1 MKRNKLLQ
9 RQICKLLPKELQS
22 NDLLTK
28 FLDAVN
34 DSYNAYERDH
44 ELANRAFS
52 LSEDEYILINEKL
65 KAEVSLKKKSIEKL
79 KESIETVS
87 GVNLFAENDDIIH
100 IVEYLE
106 KQFFDRKRAEKESID
121 TANRMSTLIMNLQE
135 GVLLEDENRNIL
147 LTNQYFCDL
156 FHIPALPAD
165 LIGSNCSGSAEL
177 SKDLFKEPELFLKR
191 INHLTKHR
199 KIITNE
205 ELELANG
212 RFLERD
218 FIPIFIEREFKG
230 YLWKYKDIT
239 GRKKS
244 EAALKA
250 SEELWQFA
258 LEGAGDGVYEYNFQ
272 SKDVFYSRQYKKM
285 LGFDEYEFDASP
297 EEWLRRIHPDDIDVI
312 LITDKDY
319 AAKKIKSH
327 EREYRIKHKN
337 GEYIWVLDRGI
348 LVNYTDGGKPG
359 RLIGTHTNI
368 TSRKEVEKELRRL
381 SLVAS
386 ANRNGV
392 LFTDEEGKIIW
403 TNEGFESLTGY
414 RSEDI
419 AGITPVNL
427 MKGDQTDQSSIDEII
442 KLFFEGRHFTK
453 EAICYRKDG
462 TFFWGSVMVQ
472 PVMSTESKKL
482 EYFAVLEDI
491 TREKEAQKRIADFEY
506 RFRMALE
513 KIGDNFWEHDFTTD
527 KTYFSNASNSLL
539 GYEIDGSE
547 DIAKL
552 WWAETHPDDKILLI
566 ENDRKYR
573 SGELNDHSMEYRL
586 LTKNGAIK
594 WILDRGVVIERDN
607 YGKPLRIVGTHTD
620 ITERRLAE
628 QGLRFNEE
636 KYRSIIANMNLGLLE
651 VDNND
656 LILFANNCFCEM
668 CGYELEELLGKHAA
682 SKFTDGENLE
692 KVLAKK
698 ELRDLDQ
705 SDAYEIKVQ
714 NKRGELK
721 WWLISGAPRYDDK
734 GIKVGSI
741 GIHLDITEQKNL
753 ELELQS
759 ARESAEM
766 SSQAKEDFLANM
778 SHEIRTPMNAIMGM
792 GRQLEKS
799 ALNPQQRFFL
809 ETINKAADHLLVVIN
824 DILDMSKIDAGK
836 LNIEHIGFNPEKVIQ
851 HCMEV
856 MRHKAEEKG
865 IKLIMK
871 APVNNNHVIL
881 GDPYRITQVLL
892 NLLSNSIKFT
902 EYGYVTLSCEC
913 LSAHEGVSTFQFKVT
928 DTGLGMDEK
937 YLETIFEKFSQENS
951 TTARKFG
958 GTGLGMP
965 ICKTLVELM
974 GGNIVVK
981 SVKSKGTEVIITI
994 PFNEGLPGDLPDE
1007 TKKIMDTSVLE
1018 GKRIL
1023 LVEDNE
1029 MNRLVA
1035 VTILEQYGVKITE
1048 AVNGEEAINELQSGQ
1063 FNIVLMDV
1071 QMPVLNGLDATRHIR
1086 KHINAKIPIIAL
1098 TANAIKGENERCFSA
1113 GMNAFVSKPFEEDDL
1128 VNMIVEWLDKSV
1140 SAIKPPELTSEKTG
1154 NAVPL
1159 YDLSKLEKLSNNNE
1173 DFIKKMITLFIDQAP
1188 AAIKEVNEAYNEG
1201 NMSLV
1206 KSVLHRIKPSV
1217 DSMGM
1222 KSMYQEIKLIESHFE
1237 SGSPQL
1243 IKPESIKK
1251 LSVIMEK
1258 VAFALTN
1265 LNK

>member
-9 RQICKLLPKELQS
+9 RQISKLLPEELQD
-22 NDLLTK
+22 NDLLKK

-44 ELANRAFS
+44 ELANRAFH
-52 LSEDEYILINEKL
+52 LSEEEYILVNEKL
-65 KAEVSLKKKSIEKL
+65 KTEVTLKKKSIEKL

-87 GVNLFAENDDIIH
+87 GVNMFAENDDLIH

-106 KQFFDRKRAEKESID
+106 RQFFERKRAEKESTD

-135 GVLLEDENRNIL
+135 GILLEDENRNIL
-147 LTNQYFCDL
+147 LTNQCFCEI
-156 FHIPALPAD
+156 FHIPASPAD

-177 SKDLFKEPELFLKR
+177 SKGLFKEPDIFLKR
-191 INHLTKHR
+191 INLLTKNR
-199 KIITNE
+199 KISTNE
-205 ELELANG
+205 ELELADG

-218 FIPIFIEREFKG
+218 FIPISIDNEFKG
-230 YLWKYKDIT
+230 FLWKYKDIT

-285 LGFDEYEFDASP
+285 LGYAEHEFDASLD
-297 EEWLRRIHPDDIDVI
+297 EWISRIHPDDMPVI
-312 LITDKDY
+312 LMTDKNY

-327 EREYRIKHKN
+327 EREYRIRHKN

-348 LVNYTDGGKPG
+348 LINYTDDGKPG

-392 LFTDEEGKIIW
+392 LFTDAEGKIIW

-414 RSEDI
+414 KCVDI
-419 AGITPVNL
+419 AGITPINL
-427 MKGDQTDQSSIDEII
+427 MKGEQTDQKSIDEII

-453 EAICYRKDG
+453 EVICYRKDG
-462 TFFWGSVMVQ
+462 TCFWGSVMVQ
-472 PVMSTESKKL
+472 PVMSKQSKKL

-491 TREKEAQKRIADFEY
+491 TREKEAQKRIADFEN

-527 KTYFSNASNSLL
+527 KTYFSNASNSLF
-539 GYEIDGSE
+539 GYEIDGSA

-552 WWAETHPDDKILLI
+552 WWAETHPDDKFLLI

-586 LTKNGAIK
+586 FTKDGAIK
-594 WILDRGVVIERDN
+594 WILDRGVVIERDKE
-607 YGKPLRIVGTHTD
+607 GKPLRIVGTHTD
-620 ITERRLAE
+620 ITERRMAE
-628 QGLRFNEE
+628 QGLRINEE

-656 LILFANNCFCEM
+656 VILFANNSFCEM
-668 CGYELEELLGKHAA
+668 CGYELGELLGQHAA
-682 SKFTDGENLE
+682 TKFTDGES
-692 KVLAKK
+692 LAIIESKNA
-698 ELRDLDQ
+698 LRDNNQ
-705 SDAYEIKVQ
+705 SDAYEICVKD
-714 NKRGELK
+714 KSGELK

-741 GIHLDITEQKNL
+741 GIHLDITKQKNL
-753 ELELQS
+753 EIELQS
-759 ARESAEM
+759 ARESAEH

-809 ETINKAADHLLVVIN
+809 ETINKAAEHLLVVIN

-836 LNIEHIGFNPEKVIQ
+836 LNIEHIGFRPEKVVT

-871 APVNNNHVIL
+871 IPAEDSPVML
-881 GDPYRITQVLL
+881 GDPYRLTQVIL
-892 NLLSNSIKFT
+892 NLLSNAIKFT
-902 EYGYVTLSCEC
+902 EYGYVTLSCERIKVN
-913 LSAHEGVSTFQFKVT
+913 ENVQTFQFKVT

-951 TTARKFG
+951 TTARRFG

-974 GGNIVVK
+974 DGDINVK
-981 SVKSKGTEVIITI
+981 SVKNKGTEVVITM
-994 PFNEGLPGDLPDE
+994 PFLEGKVNDLPDE
-1007 TKKIMDTSVLE
+1007 TPKIMDASILN

-1035 VTILEQYGVKITE
+1035 NTILEQYGAIITE
-1048 AVNGEEAINELQSGQ
+1048 AGNGEEAITAMESNQ
-1063 FNIVLMDV
+1063 FDAVLMDV
-1071 QMPVLNGLDATRHIR
+1071 QMPVLNGLDATKHIR
-1086 KHINAKIPIIAL
+1086 KYISARVPIIAL
-1098 TANAIKGENERCFSA
+1098 TANAIKGENERCINA
-1113 GMNAFVSKPFEEDDL
+1113 GMNAFLSKPFEEDDL
-1128 VNMIVEWLDKSV
+1128 VNMILEWLDKSTV
-1140 SAIKPPELTSEKTG
+1140 AKTPETSFEKSG
-1154 NAVPL
+1154 YHAPL
-1159 YDLSKLEKLSNNNE
+1159 YDLSKLEKLSNNNT
-1173 DFIKKMITLFIDQAP
+1173 DFIKKMIRLFVDQVPP
-1188 AAIKEVNEAYNEG
+1188 AVKEVTEAFNAGE
-1201 NMSLV
+1201 MEKV

-1222 KSMYQEIKLIESHFE
+1222 KSMYQEIRTIESHFE
-1237 SGSPQL
+1237 NGNPQL
-1243 IKPESIKK
+1243 VMAESINK
-1251 LSVIMEK
+1251 LAVIMTK
-1258 VAFALTN
+1258 VVADLAERN
-1265 LNK
+1265 